1 MSHLAV
7 FWAAV
12 VTYMAVV
19 CGIGLW
25 NYRRASNE
33 EGFLVAGRSLGPILG
48 GATLMANQVS
58 AGATIGIVGF
68 HYYSGFS
75 YAWSWPLVWIGW
87 IVCALFVAPRIR
99 RHPGFTL
106 PDYFAARYDSATA
119 RAISAVFILV
129 AYSVML
135 SAQYQAGGLLFSLV
149 GGIAYAQAVILVAAI
164 TTVYTV
170 LGGMYSNAYVGLLKA
185 GLLLGGY
192 VLAVPYLL
200 RHVGSLHDIGVA
212 LYAIDPRLT
221 ANWFGWRQLLTISM
235 AVGLGIAAAPYE
247 ISAIYAMRSKRATQ
261 LAIGWSFLFQA
272 FVGIGVLIFGLS
284 MRVAMPYL
292 PEPDLGTPMLGMS
305 MLPFGTGILVLLAA
319 VVTFTRTGGAIL
331 LTAASAVSHDLYAK
345 LLAREVSE
353 RNKVRASRL
362 AVILFSAIPVVLA
375 FRQLSLVNFIVIY
388 AAKLMVSFL
397 FVPVVFGLNWK
408 RATAAGAIAS
418 MLGGLV
424 ACVSWSLVAK
434 PYFLGLDPAEAGV
447 LVSAALF
454 VGVSLLTRPV
464 RADALNVFFPV
475 TSESSSPATD
485 RGL

>member
-1 MSHLAV
+1 MTHLTL
-7 FWAAV
+7 FWTTV
-12 VTYMAVV
+12 VAYMAVV

-25 NYRRASNE
+25 SYRRASNE
-33 EGFLVAGRSLGPILG
+33 EGFLVAGRSLGPVLG

-99 RHPGFTL
+99 NHPGFTL
-106 PDYFAARYDSATA
+106 PDYFAARYDSPAA
-119 RAISAVFILV
+119 RGISAVFILV

-135 SAQYQAGGLLFSLV
+135 SAQYQAGGLLFALV
-149 GGIAYAQAVILVAAI
+149 GGISYAKAVILVAGI
-164 TTVYTV
+164 TTAYTV

-185 GLLLGGY
+185 ALLLSAY
-192 VLAVPYLL
+192 VLAVPFLL
-200 RHVGSLHDIGVA
+200 QQIGGLHELGVA

-221 ANWFGWRQLLTISM
+221 ANWFGWRQLLTLSM

-247 ISAIYAMRSKRATQ
+247 ISAIYSMRSKRATQ
-261 LAIGWSFLFQA
+261 MAIGWSFLFQA
-272 FVGIGVLIFGLS
+272 FVGVGVLIFGLS

-292 PEPDLGTPMLGMS
+292 PEPDLGTPVLGMS
-305 MLPFGTGILVLLAA
+305 MLPTSVGILVLLAA

-331 LTAASAVSHDLYAK
+331 LTAASAVSHDLYGK
-345 LLAREVSE
+345 LLAPGASE
-353 RNKVRASRL
+353 QAKVRAGRL
-362 AVILFSAIPVVLA
+362 AVLLFSAIPVFLA

-397 FVPVVFGLNWK
+397 FVPVVFGLNWR
-408 RATAAGAIAS
+408 RATRAGAIAS

-424 ACVSWSLVAK
+424 TCVAWSLVAS

-454 VGVSLLTRPV
+454 VGVSKLTKPV
-464 RADALNVFFPV
+464 RAEMLNVFFP
-475 TSESSSPATD
+475 SAA
-485 RGL
+485 

>member
-1 MSHLAV
+1 MTHLTF

-12 VTYMAVV
+12 VAYMAVV

-25 NYRRASNE
+25 SYRRASNE

-99 RHPGFTL
+99 NHRGFTL
-106 PDYFAARYDSATA
+106 PDYFAARFDSAAA
-119 RAISAVFILV
+119 RGISAVFILV
-129 AYSVML
+129 AYSVLL
-135 SAQYQAGGLLFSLV
+135 SAQYQAGGLLFALV
-149 GGIAYAQAVILVAAI
+149 GGISYANAVMLVAGI
-164 TTVYTV
+164 TTAYTV

-185 GLLLGGY
+185 GLLLACY
-192 VLAVPYLL
+192 VLAVPFLL
-200 RHVGSLHDIGVA
+200 RHIGGLHELGVA
-212 LYAIDPRLT
+212 LYGIDPRLT
-221 ANWFGWRQLLTISM
+221 ANWFGWRQLLTLSM

-272 FVGIGVLIFGLS
+272 FVGVGVLIFGLS

-292 PEPDLGTPMLGMS
+292 PEPDLGTPVLGMS
-305 MLPFGTGILVLLAA
+305 MLPSGIGVLVLLAA

-331 LTAASAVSHDLYAK
+331 LTAASAVSHDLYGK
-345 LLAREVSE
+345 LLARAPSE
-353 RNKVRASRL
+353 AAKVRAGRL
-362 AVILFSAIPVVLA
+362 AVLLFSAIPVVLA
-375 FRQLSLVNFIVIY
+375 FRQFSLVNFIVIY

-424 ACVSWSLVAK
+424 TCVGWSLVAS
-434 PYFLGLDPAEAGV
+434 PFFLGLDPAEAGV

-454 VGVSLLTRPV
+454 VGVSVLTKPV
-464 RADALNVFFPV
+464 RPEMLNVFFPASVAV
-475 TSESSSPATD
+475 TSES
-485 RGL
+485 

>member
-1 MSHLAV
+1 MTHLTL
-7 FWAAV
+7 FWTSV
-12 VTYMAVV
+12 VIYMGVV

-25 NYRRASNE
+25 SYRRTSNE

-99 RHPGFTL
+99 NHQGFTL
-106 PDYFAARYDSATA
+106 PDYFAARFDSPAS
-119 RAISAVFILV
+119 RGISAVFILV

-135 SAQYQAGGLLFSLV
+135 SAQYQAGGLLFALV
-149 GGIAYAQAVILVAAI
+149 GGISYTNAVLLVAGI

-185 GLLLGGY
+185 GLLLGCY
-192 VLAVPYLL
+192 VLAVPFLVQ
-200 RHVGSLHDIGVA
+200 HIGGLHELGAA

-221 ANWFGWRQLLTISM
+221 ANWFGWRQLLTLSM
-235 AVGLGIAAAPYE
+235 AVGLGLAAAPYE

-272 FVGIGVLIFGLS
+272 FVGVGVLIFGLS

-292 PEPDLGTPMLGMS
+292 PEPDLGTPVLGMS
-305 MLPFGTGILVLLAA
+305 LLPSGVGVLVLLAA

-331 LTAASAVSHDLYAK
+331 LTAASAVSHDLYGK
-345 LLAREVSE
+345 LLARAPSE
-353 RNKVRASRL
+353 RAKVRAGRL
-362 AVILFSAIPVVLA
+362 AVVLFSAIPVVLA
-375 FRQLSLVNFIVIY
+375 FRQLSLVNFIVLY

-397 FVPVVFGLNWK
+397 FVPVVIGLNWR
-408 RATAAGAIAS
+408 RATAAGALAS

-424 ACVSWSLVAK
+424 TCVAWSLVAS

-454 VGVSLLTRPV
+454 VGVSLATKPV
-464 RADALNVFFPV
+464 RSEMLNVFFP
-475 TSESSSPATD
+475 SGA
-485 RGL
+485 